1 MKRASSRKKAVK
13 VPAAAAVADATS
25 DEEQQVSAESIIEA
39 TLKAKT
45 LSKSNPKSSNP
56 PIIRIVTSNQGRSTA
71 IDTIIKTRIKGP
83 DMFNLVEQY
92 LVQQIGEE
100 TPMRAVPVEVRTA
113 LNIMCSTKMADEDSG
128 EDFIRLSTVLGGD
141 EGRMFNTLLDSVRLH
156 CYSSPFHFTRLLHQ
170 WSPQSGQ
177 QSVLQLM
184 TSYLNIM
191 EKAMGVPFN
200 LANTTEQFKEFFH
213 KVPQT
218 AQQSFSL
225 ATGLP
230 KAVETKVDFAGFR
243 AAVSTYMQN
252 FLAHNPSQPVQ
263 SVGSLY
269 SVQQQRR
276 KEPIFRILPSSRLAS
291 NTPLAQPR
299 IKIVNSPQQQPEDS
313 LPSRSTNSDESY
325 PYDCRFFHTAKGCRY
340 GTREN
345 PELCK
350 WVHSSGKG
358 RELNFGNAP
367 MATESAEPPAKRWR
381 TVPNRRTM
389 VSFVER
395 PETAAPQQE
404 VQADVNSKGICF
416 QYRDTGRCRKS
427 GYCRYE
433 HADRSQQ

>member
-1 MKRASSRKKAVK
+1 
-13 VPAAAAVADATS
+13 
-25 DEEQQVSAESIIEA
+25 
-39 TLKAKT
+39 
-45 LSKSNPKSSNP
+45 
-56 PIIRIVTSNQGRSTA
+56 
-71 IDTIIKTRIKGP
+71 
-83 DMFNLVEQY
+83 
-92 LVQQIGEE
+92 
-100 TPMRAVPVEVRTA
+100 
-113 LNIMCSTKMADEDSG
+113 MCSTRMTDEVSG

-141 EGRMFNTLLDSVRLH
+141 EGRYFNTLLDSVRLH
-156 CYSSPFHFTRLLHQ
+156 CYSSSFHFTRQLHQ
-170 WSPQSGQ
+170 WSPQPGQ

-191 EKAMGVPFN
+191 EKAMAVPFN
-200 LANTTEQFKEFFH
+200 LSNTTEQFKEFFH

-225 ATGLP
+225 ASGLS

-269 SVQQQRR
+269 SVQQQKR
-276 KEPIFRILPSSRLAS
+276 KEPIFRILPSSRPAS
-291 NTPLAQPR
+291 NPPLEQPR
-299 IKIVNSPQQQPEDS
+299 FKIVNSPHQQPVASLRPRDTSSEDIS
-313 LPSRSTNSDESY
+313 Q
-325 PYDCRFFHTAKGCRY
+325 YDCRFFHTAKGCRY

-350 WVHSSGKG
+350 WIHSSGKG
-358 RELNFGNAP
+358 RELNFGNGP
-367 MATESAEPPAKRWR
+367 IATESAEPPAKRWR
-381 TVPNRRTM
+381 TVPNRRPM

-395 PETAAPQQE
+395 PEAAAPQQE
-404 VQADVNSKGICF
+404 VQADVGRTGICF
-416 QYRDTGRCRKS
+416 QFRDAGRCNKG